1 MITTKAISAAIRRV
15 RTRHGLS
22 MRRAAEKANVSLATW
37 ENAEEGHNIPR
48 LDTFAMIA
56 GGLGVKPSVLLTLV
70 EEEQEAER

>member
-22 MRRAAEKANVSLATW
+22 MRRAAEKADISLATW

-48 LDTFAMIA
+48 LDTFALIA
-56 GGLGVKPSVLLTLV
+56 GGLGVKPSELLALA
-70 EEEQEAER
+70 EQEAER